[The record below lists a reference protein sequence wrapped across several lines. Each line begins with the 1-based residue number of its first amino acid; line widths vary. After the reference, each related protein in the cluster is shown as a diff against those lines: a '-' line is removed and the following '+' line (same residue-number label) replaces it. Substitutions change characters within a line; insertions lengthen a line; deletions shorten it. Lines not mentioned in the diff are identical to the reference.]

1 MAAIEGSSQSLPTRP
16 LSASQMSSP
25 TSLTKSINRRV
36 ASLQKRPRSSCQGRI
51 TQLATRKFDEYLS
64 IQRLPWA
71 GVFLETNNFM
81 LAIDPLAKDPT
92 ASDTTLMTKH
102 WGACEKSTADAVLIT
117 HTRADH
123 YDVDVLHKILKP
135 DGVIVCAKESE
146 AKIQK
151 DGFQTRGLDRYKIAA
166 LGPFNVTALPAVDG
180 LGEPRISFFIELDA
194 IRMIHCGD
202 TLWHGYWYRWA
213 TDYGPLTVIFVPI
226 SGALV
231 EVPGVSATNVAVV
244 MTPPQAAAAD
254 VLCAQLVIP
263 THYGWPAHPKGFEEQ
278 PNALEEFE
286 REARRRNLNY
296 RVLELGE
303 EIELDRAPPTAD

>member
-1 MAAIEGSSQSLPTRP
+1 MV
-16 LSASQMSSP
+16 M
-25 TSLTKSINRRV
+25 
-36 ASLQKRPRSSCQGRI
+36 
-51 TQLATRKFDEYLS
+51 RKFEEYLS

-71 GVFLETNNFM
+71 GVFLETNDFTV
-81 LAIDPLAKDPT
+81 AIDPLAKDPT
-92 ASDTTLMTKH
+92 ASDTTLKTRH
-102 WGACEKSTADAVLIT
+102 WGIPETIAADVVLIT

-123 YDVDVLHKILKP
+123 YDVEVLRRILKQ

-146 AKIQK
+146 AKIRR
-151 DGFQTRGLDRYKIAA
+151 DGFQTRGLSSYEIAA
-166 LGPFNVTALPAVDG
+166 FGPFNVTALPAVDG
-180 LGEPRISFFIELDA
+180 LGEPRVSFFIELDE
-194 IRMIHCGD
+194 IRMIHSGD
-202 TLWHGYWYRWA
+202 TLWHGYWYKWA
-213 TDYGPLTVIFVPI
+213 TDYGPLTVTFVPI

-231 EVPGVSATNVAVV
+231 EVPGVSATNVPAV
-244 MTPPQAAAAD
+244 MTPPQAAAAAD

-263 THYGWPAHPKGFEEQ
+263 THYGRTAHPNGFEEQ